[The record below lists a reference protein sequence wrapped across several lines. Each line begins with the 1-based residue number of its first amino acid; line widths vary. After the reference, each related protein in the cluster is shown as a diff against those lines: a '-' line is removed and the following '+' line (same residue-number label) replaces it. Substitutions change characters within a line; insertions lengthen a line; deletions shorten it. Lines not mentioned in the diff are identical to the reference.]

1 MQEETTNPD
10 YKKPPMQIFVKDG
23 DQTVFQ
29 FPILP
34 PSISVAVE
42 GKHNTINVQTRG
54 DVTIIGKK
62 GLKTVEFTSFFPD
75 HTYPFAMFPKII
87 GPYWYCRKIE
97 KMMEKPIRLTI
108 TDTNIN
114 MLCLIQS
121 FSYGEPDSTGD
132 IEFTIS
138 FLEYRPPKYAK
149 AKLKATLKENTTTQ
163 KTVSNKTT
171 TKKSAVKSSGI
182 GSRDASAKTLASSKT
197 YVVKKGDCLWSIAKK
212 FYGDSSKHQ
221 KIYNANKTVIE
232 KAAKKH
238 GYTSSSNK
246 GIKGWWIFPGTK
258 LVITK

>member
-10 YKKPPMQIFVKDG
+10 YKKPQMQIFVKDG

-34 PSISVAVE
+34 PSISVTVE
-42 GKHNTINVQTRG
+42 GKHNAVNVQTRG

-75 HTYPFAMFPKII
+75 HTYHFAMFPKTI

-138 FLEYRPPKYAK
+138 FLEYRPPKYTK
-149 AKLKATLKENTTTQ
+149 PKKTETQ
-163 KTVSNKTT
+163 KTAT
-171 TKKSAVKSSGI
+171 TKKDDKKESARDTTSKTTSS
-182 GSRDASAKTLASSKT
+182 AKT
-197 YVVKKGDCLWSIAKK
+197 YVVKKGDCLLDLAKK

-258 LVITK
+258 LVIPR

>member
-1 MQEETTNPD
+1 MEEEITNPD
-10 YKKPPMQIFVKDG
+10 YKTPPMQIFLKEG
-23 DQTVFQ
+23 EQTVFQ

-34 PSISVAVE
+34 ASISVTVE
-42 GKHNTINVQTRG
+42 GNHNTVNVQTRG

-62 GLKTVEFTSFFPD
+62 GLKTVTFTSFFPD
-75 HTYPFAMFPKII
+75 RTYPFAMFPKTT

-97 KMMEKPIRLTI
+97 KMLEKPVRLTI

-121 FSYGEPDSTGD
+121 FAYGEPDSTGD
-132 IEFTIS
+132 IEYTIS
-138 FLEYRPPKYAK
+138 FLEYRPPKY
-149 AKLKATLKENTTTQ
+149 LKATLKSSLKASTAAG
-163 KTVSNKTT
+163 KTT
-171 TKKSAVKSSGI
+171 SSKATKKTSAIKGSGVVK
-182 GSRDASAKTLASSKT
+182 RVATLKNLDKSKT
-197 YVVKKGDCLWSIAKK
+197 YVVKKGDCLWNLAKK

-221 KIYNANKTVIE
+221 KIYSANKTVIE

-258 LVITK
+258 LVIPK

>member
-1 MQEETTNPD
+1 
-10 YKKPPMQIFVKDG
+10 MQIFVKDG

-34 PSISVAVE
+34 PSISVTVE
-42 GKHNTINVQTRG
+42 GKHNAVNVQTRG

-75 HTYPFAMFPKII
+75 HTYPFAMFPKVI

-114 MLCLIQS
+114 MFCLIQS

-138 FLEYRPPKYAK
+138 FLEYRPPKYTK
-149 AKLKATLKENTTTQ
+149 PKKTETQ
-163 KTVSNKTT
+163 KTAT
-171 TKKSAVKSSGI
+171 TKKEDKKESARDTTSKTTSS
-182 GSRDASAKTLASSKT
+182 AKT
-197 YVVKKGDCLWSIAKK
+197 YVVKKGDCLLDLAKK

-221 KIYNANKTVIE
+221 KIYNANKTIIE
-232 KAAKKH
+232 KTAKKH

-258 LVITK
+258 LVIPK